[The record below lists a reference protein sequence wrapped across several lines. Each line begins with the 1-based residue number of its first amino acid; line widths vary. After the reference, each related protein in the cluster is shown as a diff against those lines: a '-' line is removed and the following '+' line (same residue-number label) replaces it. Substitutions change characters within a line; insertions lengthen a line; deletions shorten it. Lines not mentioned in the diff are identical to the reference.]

1 MEHKHPR
8 PGGLG
13 QGPGHGGALM
23 EHLHGWFV
31 AAAYAIALVILLA
44 DAFLPRIKFKSLL
57 RGILLRERR
66 ASASKNESP

>member
-1 MEHKHPR
+1 
-8 PGGLG
+8 
-13 QGPGHGGALM
+13 M
-23 EHLHGWFV
+23 EHLHGWVV